1 MAEVNITIA
10 NKQYSIACDEGQEQR
25 VVDLAAF
32 VNNRVQEIAAAGAGS
47 NDAHLL
53 VLNSIMMADEL
64 MDARDSAVAN
74 NNQAALN
81 GLSITQEDETAITNA
96 IDQMAER
103 INAIAGNLKAL

>member
-25 VVDLAAF
+25 VVDLAAY
-32 VNNRVQEIAAAGAGS
+32 VDSRVKEIAAMGAGS
-47 NDAHLL
+47 NDSHLL

-64 MDARDSAVAN
+64 MDAQSGNAN
-74 NNQAALN
+74 NNQAELN
-81 GLSITQEDETAITNA
+81 SLSITQEDEAAITNA

>member
-25 VVDLAAF
+25 VVDLAAY
-32 VNNRVQEIAAAGAGS
+32 VDSRVKEIVAMGAGS
-47 NDAHLL
+47 NDSHLL

-64 MDARDSAVAN
+64 MDAQSGNAN
-74 NNQAALN
+74 NNQAELN
-81 GLSITQEDETAITNA
+81 SLSITQEDEAAITNA

>member
-25 VVDLAAF
+25 VVDLAAY
-32 VNNRVQEIAAAGAGS
+32 VDSRVKEIAAVGAGS
-47 NDAHLL
+47 NDSHLL

-64 MDARDSAVAN
+64 MDAQSGNAN
-74 NNQAALN
+74 NNQAELN
-81 GLSITQEDETAITNA
+81 SLSITQEDEAAITNA